1 MAPKTQ
7 RQIAVRRAAA
17 ARHAALNRLPG
28 RAGHCLRNEQVLRFV
43 RQVRISCAIISDG
56 PETSDAIFCFT
67 QALVCLRWFLP
78 VLRKYII
85 FEFLASSLEYRHAS
99 RAGAL
104 KIPMVHREV
113 AEDRKEH
120 RHVSLGEMN
129 QIKRRVLRPALYA
142 LRPGSSA
149 YSWGE
154 VADQRARP
162 GQYRRGR
169 LTRIGPGNH
178 RFNRGARGFPC
189 KCRGKGGVRGTH
201 QVGSVVKS
209 RCGPPNM
216 CLRGIMETRGP
227 G

>member
-28 RAGHCLRNEQVLRFV
+28 RAGHCLRDEQVLRFV

-129 QIKRRVLRPALYA
+129 QIKRRVLVIVQRMVNKGKGKKSYVCSLFA
-142 LRPGSSA
+142 SA
-149 YSWGE
+149 YRSSM
-154 VADQRARP
+154 ARLAP
-162 GQYRRGR
+162 PLLRKLPHQARRR
-169 LTRIGPGNH
+169 LTCT
-178 RFNRGARGFPC
+178 ALA
-189 KCRGKGGVRGTH
+189 GTDVSTH
-201 QVGSVVKS
+201 G
-209 RCGPPNM
+209 R
-216 CLRGIMETRGP
+216 
-227 G
+227 